1 MCVIHLQQC
10 QEELVSTIS
19 QRLLVTRVI
28 QHLQQLIQD
37 LKPTLHL
44 DLAEP
49 VESPLTRKDE
59 KCQSGGEDRDPHKVA
74 GAAEVLAQ
82 MRIQETEKAL
92 VAEELLYNWKA
103 CLFAMAPE
111 G

>member
-1 MCVIHLQQC
+1 M
-10 QEELVSTIS
+10 
-19 QRLLVTRVI
+19 
-28 QHLQQLIQD
+28 
-37 LKPTLHL
+37 
-44 DLAEP
+44 
-49 VESPLTRKDE
+49 ESPLTRKDE